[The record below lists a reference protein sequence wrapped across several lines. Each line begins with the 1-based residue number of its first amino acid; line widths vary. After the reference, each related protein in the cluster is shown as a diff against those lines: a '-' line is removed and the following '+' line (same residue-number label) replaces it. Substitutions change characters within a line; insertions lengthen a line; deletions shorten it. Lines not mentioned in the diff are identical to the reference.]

1 MKASRLA
8 KNLEI
13 CSFKIQRIKEISE
26 AINENLE
33 TDKLLDLFTVFLID
47 KLEIGQFV
55 FYSCAN
61 KEWELLSDFGVDGT
75 PNLKDFNYYNKYT
88 DIQIGDYEVPGVNPT
103 FEVII
108 PVYHHKKLLSLLF
121 LADPEEK
128 IGISPIIKHLNF
140 IQSLTNLVSVAIV
153 NKRLHLEEIEKERLN
168 RELELAADMQ
178 SSLIPKGNFSNKH
191 LKLDAYYQPHNLI
204 GGDYYDY
211 FLDESRIVFCMADVS
226 GKGISAAIFMSNFQ
240 AKLHSLLKN
249 TDLRLAE
256 LVTILHSEIDMV
268 SKGDRFITLFIA
280 EYNYD
285 THLLEYVNAGHNPP
299 MCLHNNEI
307 LLLDRGTT
315 GLGMVE
321 ELPKVRVGSQVVRK
335 NDVIICYTDGIT
347 ETQSEKGDWFGE
359 ERLMEILKKRGR
371 CGFPDKINSEIIEET
386 KSFQGKMADHDDFAL
401 LTICFN

>member
-26 AINENLE
+26 AINDNLE
-33 TDKLLDLFTVFLID
+33 TDKLLDLFKVFLKE

-61 KEWELLSDFGVDGT
+61 KEWELLSDYGIEGT
-75 PNLKDFNYYNKYT
+75 PDLQNFDYYNKYT
-88 DIQIGDYEVPGVNPT
+88 DIQIGDYQIPGVST
-103 FEVII
+103 SFEVLI

-128 IGISPIIKHLNF
+128 IGVSPIIKHLNF

-153 NKRLHLEEIEKERLN
+153 NKRLHLEEIEKEKLN

-178 SSLIPKGNFSNKH
+178 STLIPDGNFSNKY
-191 LKLDAYYQPHNLI
+191 LKLNAYYQPHNLI

-211 FLDESRIVFCMADVS
+211 FIDESRIVFCMADVS

-256 LVTILHSEIDMV
+256 LVRILHDEIDVV

-299 MCLHNNEI
+299 MCLQNNEI
-307 LLLDRGTT
+307 KLLEKGTT

-321 ELPKVRVGSQVVRK
+321 ELPQVRVGSQVVHK
-335 NDVIICYTDGIT
+335 NDVILCYTDGIT
-347 ETQSEKGDWFGE
+347 ETQSENGDWFGE
-359 ERLMEILKKRGR
+359 ERLMDILMKRGK
-371 CGFPDKINSEIIEET
+371 CGAPIKINLEIIDKT

>member
-26 AINENLE
+26 AINDNLE
-33 TDKLLDLFTVFLID
+33 TNKLLDLFKVFLNE

-61 KEWELLSDFGVDGT
+61 KEWELLSDFGIKGT
-75 PNLKDFNYYNKYT
+75 PDLKDFKFYNTFK
-88 DIQIGDYEVPGVNPT
+88 DIQIGDYQIPGVTTT
-103 FEVII
+103 FEVLI
-108 PVYHHKKLLSLLF
+108 PVFHHKKLLSLLF

-153 NKRLHLEEIEKERLN
+153 NKRLHIEEIEKERLN
-168 RELELAADMQ
+168 RELELAAEMQ
-178 SSLIPKGNFSNKH
+178 SSLIPEGNFSNKY
-191 LKLDAYYQPHNLI
+191 LKLNAYYQPHNLI

-211 FLDESRIVFCMADVS
+211 FIDESRVVFCMADVS

-256 LVTILHSEIDMV
+256 LVEILHSEIDQV

-280 EYNYD
+280 EYNFD

-299 MCLHNNEI
+299 MCLHDNEI
-307 LLLDRGTT
+307 LLLERGTT

-321 ELPKVRVGSQVVRK
+321 KLPKVRVGSQVVRK

-347 ETQSEKGDWFGE
+347 ETQSENGDWFGE
-359 ERLMEILKKRGR
+359 ERLMDILKKRGN
-371 CGFPDKINSEIIEET
+371 CGAPIKINSEIINQT

>member
-26 AINENLE
+26 AINDNLE
-33 TDKLLDLFTVFLID
+33 TDKLLDLFKVFLNE

-55 FYSCAN
+55 FYSCAS
-61 KEWELLSDFGVDGT
+61 KEWELLSDFGVEGIPD
-75 PNLKDFNYYNKYT
+75 LKNFNEYNKDI
-88 DIQIGDYEVPGVNPT
+88 DIQIGDFQVPGVKPT
-103 FEVII
+103 FEVLI
-108 PVYHHKKLLSLLF
+108 PVYHHQKLLSLLF

-128 IGISPIIKHLNF
+128 IGISPIIKHLTF

-168 RELELAADMQ
+168 RELELAAEMQ
-178 SSLIPKGNFSNKH
+178 STLIPEGSFSNKY

-211 FLDESRIVFCMADVS
+211 FIDESRIVFCMADVS

-256 LVTILHSEIDMV
+256 LVRILHEEIDVV

-307 LLLDRGTT
+307 KLLERGTT

-321 ELPKVRVGSQVVRK
+321 ELPQVKVGSQVVRK
-335 NDVIICYTDGIT
+335 DDVIICYTDGIT
-347 ETQSEKGDWFGE
+347 ETQSENGDWFGE
-359 ERLMEILKKRGR
+359 ERLMDILKKSGM
-371 CGFPDKINSEIIEET
+371 CGTPNKINAEIIDKT